1 MLKVRSALMTLA
13 FVVSSFAM
21 QQQAVAGVQW
31 CEEDPVFLVN
41 GSVVDITTKFE
52 AKYVR
57 KIRGSV
63 HFDLQI
69 PANAIGVVVTLPAD
83 PPATASIR
91 RTLPTSRSLLA
102 IPVVLTVTM
111 DASGASFP
119 TYTRVLGTGAKVLTT
134 FEGDSKHPMQKNFKM
149 YGVGLL

>member
-1 MLKVRSALMTLA
+1 MLKIRSALVALA
-13 FVVSSFAM
+13 LVVSSFAM
-21 QQQAVAGVQW
+21 QQPADAGVQW
-31 CEEDPVFLVN
+31 CEEDPLFLVN
-41 GSVVDITTKFE
+41 GGIVDITTKFE
-52 AKYVR
+52 AKYVS
-57 KIRGSV
+57 KIQGSV

-69 PANAIGVVVTLPAD
+69 PANAVGVVVSLPAN

-91 RTLPTSRSLLA
+91 RTLPANWSLLT

-119 TYTRVLGTGAKVLTT
+119 TYTRVVGTGAQLLTT
-134 FEGDSKHPMQKNFKM
+134 FSGDSKWPMQQKFKM

>member
-1 MLKVRSALMTLA
+1 MLKVRAALMALA
-13 FVVSSFAM
+13 FVVSSSAM
-21 QQQAVAGVQW
+21 QQEAVAGVQW

-41 GSVVDITTKFE
+41 GGIVDITTKFE
-52 AKYVR
+52 AKYVS
-57 KIRGSV
+57 KIEGAV

-69 PANAIGVVVTLPAD
+69 PANAIGVVVSLPAN

-91 RTLPTSRSLLA
+91 RTLPASWSLLTT
-102 IPVVLTVTM
+102 PVVLTVSM

-119 TYTRVLGTGAKVLTT
+119 TYTRVLGTGGRLLTT
-134 FEGDSKHPMQKNFKM
+134 FTGDSKWPMKENFYM

>member
-1 MLKVRSALMTLA
+1 MLKVRSALVALA

-21 QQQAVAGVQW
+21 QQEAFAGVQW

-41 GSVVDITTKFE
+41 GGLVDITTKFE
-52 AKYVR
+52 AKYVS
-57 KIRGSV
+57 KIRGAV

-69 PANAIGVVVTLPAD
+69 PANAIGVVVSLPAN

-91 RTLPTSRSLLA
+91 RTLPANWSLLTV
-102 IPVVLTVTM
+102 PVVLTVTM

-119 TYTRVLGTGAKVLTT
+119 TYTRVLGTGAQLLTT
-134 FEGDSKHPMQKNFKM
+134 FTGDSKYPMQQKFKM
-149 YGVGLL
+149 YGLGLL